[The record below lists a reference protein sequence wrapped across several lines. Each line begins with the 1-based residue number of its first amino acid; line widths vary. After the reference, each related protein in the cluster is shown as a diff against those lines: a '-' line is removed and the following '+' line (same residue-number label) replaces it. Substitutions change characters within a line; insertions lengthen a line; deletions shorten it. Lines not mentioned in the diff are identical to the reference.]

1 VESWLPDYALQGALD
16 EFRRGGYKRLVAAAA
31 GLPGEWSGQSRYK
44 TGAELTAATLA
55 ALGLETNLIAVMP
68 ASDAARD
75 RTYSAALGVKAW
87 LETSNAAVRSVN
99 LYSLGPHSRR
109 SWLLY
114 QKAFGNGLRIP
125 RGGRSRIG
133 PLSPIIGALGSLA
146 PSDGERVGVR
156 GLPGERGFMERVSPT
171 VAFTPNPS
179 PIGWERVAAGRVR
192 VGVLAHPDDRYDPKR
207 WWASSAGFEQ
217 VLSEGIAY
225 LYARILFHPPS
236 TGRQDNETTDHGPL
250 TSDL

>member
-1 VESWLPDYALQGALD
+1 MRRRGWIVIAAVFLSCAWSVVSSLNGFLSLNRPVQAEVLIVESWLPDYALQGALD
-16 EFRRGGYKRLVAAAA
+16 EFRRGGYKHLIAAAS
-31 GLPGEWSGQSRYK
+31 GLPGGWTGQSRYK

-68 ASDAARD
+68 VSDVARD

-87 LETSNAAVRSVN
+87 LESSDPAVRSVN

-114 QKAFGNGLRIP
+114 QTSFESQVKPSA
-125 RGGRSRIG
+125 SA
-133 PLSPIIGALGSLA
+133 ALTS
-146 PSDGERVGVR
+146 
-156 GLPGERGFMERVSPT
+156 
-171 VAFTPNPS
+171 NPS

-207 WWASSAGFEQ
+207 WWAT
-217 VLSEGIAY
+217 SEGFQSVVGEAIAY
-225 LYARILFHPPS
+225 LYARIFFHPP
-236 TGRQDNETTDHGPL
+236 NTD
-250 TSDL
+250 